1 MRALSLLKGVRSQA
15 PALAKFESDE
25 AMVTADGSLKPRLL
39 AFYDNGVNTGLVV
52 IRGY

>member
-1 MRALSLLKGVRSQA
+1 VLRQES
-15 PALAKFESDE
+15 PLARGTLTSPCSDE
-25 AMVTADGSLKPRLL
+25 AILTADGSLKPRLL